1 MELAKNQEHTVTIEG
16 YGEGGMGVARIDG
29 RVVFVHGAL
38 RGEKCRVL
46 ILKTLKSVAFAKVL
60 EVIEPSS
67 ERITPDCPYFP
78 RCGGCTYRH
87 IRYEEELRLKRQRV
101 QDNLSRIGGSD
112 VTVEE
117 ILGAQDT
124 LHYRNKAQYPVSK
137 DGAVGFYRARTHE
150 VIECEHCLLVRPE
163 ADAAAEALRE
173 YMQSCR
179 VAGYDEK
186 TGRGLVRHLYI
197 RSNAAGESLV
207 CVLVNGDKLPKEDR
221 LVTLLRDACP
231 KCTGIVL
238 GTNTKKGNV
247 ILGDRYRTLWGSD
260 RLEDTLCGK
269 TFRLSVPSF
278 YQVNHEQAERLYA
291 KAIEYAQLTGEETV
305 LDLTVKKGMNQGW
318 FGNADVAGGT
328 EDRYMGR
335 FMLNRFVDKTQVSV
349 VGSANNV
356 NDQGFSGGG
365 GPPRWRRNNG
375 LTATKMLG
383 VNFATQTDKLELGG
397 SARYNYQDGDIA
409 SIGSTEDFLPNGN
422 SYSNSNSRQRN
433 KAKNFNADFR
443 MEWKPDSMTNIIFRP
458 NFSYGKTDNLSNS
471 ESGTFN
477 SDPYSLVSDPN
488 NWLNLE
494 KILNPDDDPL
504 RSIRINAINSGSL
517 SDNKSVSTDATL
529 QLNRKL
535 NDKGRNVT
543 FRGRFGYTN
552 NDNNQYTESETHYF
566 QLLNALGGDSILV
579 RNQYITTPTKNYNYS
594 AQLTYSEPIA
604 RATFLQFSY
613 QFQYKYSESDKTT
626 YDLQGFPD
634 WGLSTQLPTGYEEH
648 AVDSLGKYAEY
659 RYYNHDASVSLR
671 FIREKYQLSAGMS
684 FQPQHSVLSYKRG
697 DYMIDTTRNVFNFAP
712 NLDLRIRFSKVSQL
726 RMTYRG
732 RSSQPSMENLL
743 PIVDNSNPQ
752 NVRIGNPGLKP
763 SFTHNM
769 RFFYNTYNAEK
780 QRGIMSHVNFSATQ
794 NSISNSR
801 VYNSE
806 TGGWTTTPK
815 NINGNWNA
823 FGMFGFNTALPN
835 KKYTINSFSN
845 ANYQNN
851 VAYLTS
857 GKGADA
863 VERKNTTTNLTLG
876 ERLNAAYRNDWFE
889 FGLNG
894 SISYSIEKDKLTPD
908 NNQEPYTFSYG
919 ANTQISMPWNMTLS
933 TNIAN
938 QSRRGYTDS
947 SMNRNELI
955 WNAQLSQTFLKGNAT
970 VSFEMY
976 DILKKQSNISR
987 SLTASGRSV
996 YEYNGVNSYCML
1008 HFIYRLNI
1016 FGSKAARDKM
1026 QGRRGFGGPG
1036 FGPGGSAGEE
1046 REAGSGGNGA
1056 AL

>member
-1 MELAKNQEHTVTIEG
+1 MKKMITGMVLLLATTLSAFSQTKNITVS
-16 YGEGGMGVARIDG
+16 G
-29 RVVFVHGAL
+29 RVVEDTKEPAIQATVQLLSLPDSTQVAGVASSSQGYFTLPKVSAGKYVLKVSYIGFKTKFVPLQLVASAPAKNVGT
-38 RGEKCRVL
+38 V
-46 ILKTLKSVAFAKVL
+46 TL
-60 EVIEPSS
+60 
-67 ERITPDCPYFP
+67 
-78 RCGGCTYRH
+78 
-87 IRYEEELRLKRQRV
+87 
-101 QDNLSRIGGSD
+101 
-112 VTVEE
+112 
-117 ILGAQDT
+117 DT
-124 LHYRNKAQYPVSK
+124 
-137 DGAVGFYRARTHE
+137 DAVM
-150 VIECEHCLLVRPE
+150 L
-163 ADAAAEALRE
+163 AEA
-173 YMQSCR
+173 
-179 VAGYDEK
+179 V
-186 TGRGLVRHLYI
+186 
-197 RSNAAGESLV
+197 
-207 CVLVNGDKLPKEDR
+207 
-221 LVTLLRDACP
+221 VTAEAP
-231 KCTGIVL
+231 QVQ
-238 GTNTKKGNV
+238 V
-247 ILGDRYRTLWGSD
+247 V
-260 RLEDTLCGK
+260 EDTLVYNSSAYRTPEGAMLEELVKKLPGAEIDDEGNVKINGK
-269 TFRLSVPSF
+269 DLKKIMVDGKEFFGGDV
-278 YQVNHEQAERLYA
+278 
-291 KAIEYAQLTGEETV
+291 KTGLKNLPVDMVEKLKTYDKKSDLARITGIDDGEEETV

-335 FMLNRFVDKTQVSV
+335 LMLNRFVDKTQVSV
-349 VGSANNV
+349 IGSANNV

-375 LTATKMLG
+375 LTATKTLG
-383 VNFATQTDKLELGG
+383 VSFATQTDKLELGG
-397 SARYNYQDGDIA
+397 SARYNYTDGDIA

-422 SYSNSNSRQRN
+422 SYSNSNSKQRN
-433 KAKNFNADFR
+433 KNKRFNADFR
-443 MEWKPDSMTNIIFRP
+443 LEWKPDSMTNIIFRP

-477 SDPYSLVSDPN
+477 EDPYSLVANPN
-488 NWLNLE
+488 DYLNLASITGE
-494 KILNPDDDPL
+494 DPL
-504 RSIRINAINSGSL
+504 RRIRVNAINSGSL
-517 SDNKSVSTDATL
+517 SDNNSTSANATL

-535 NDKGRNVT
+535 NTKGRNIT
-543 FRGRFGYTN
+543 FRGSFGYSD

-566 QLLNALGGDSILV
+566 QLLNALGQDSVLI
-579 RNQYITTPTKNYNYS
+579 RNQYITTPTKNYNYG

-626 YDLQGFPD
+626 YDLQNFTD
-634 WGLSTQLPTGYEEH
+634 WGLSTQLPEGYEEH

-712 NLDLRIRFSKVSQL
+712 NVDLRVRFSKVSQL
-726 RMTYRG
+726 RLTYRG

-752 NVRIGNPGLKP
+752 NIRVGNPGLKP

-769 RFFYNTYNAEK
+769 RLFYNTYNAEK
-780 QRGIMSHVNFSATQ
+780 QRGIMTHVNFSTTQ

-845 ANYQNN
+845 VNYQNN
-851 VAYLTS
+851 VAYLTDNQT
-857 GKGADA
+857 K
-863 VERKNTTTNLTLG
+863 EENKNTTTNLTLG

-889 FGLNG
+889 FGVNG
-894 SISYSIEKDKLTPD
+894 TISYSIEKDKLRSD

-919 ANTQISMPWNMTLS
+919 ANTQVTMPWNMTLA

-1016 FGSKAARDKM
+1016 FGSKAARDRM
-1026 QGRRGFGGPG
+1026 QGGRGFGGPG
-1036 FGPGGSAGEE
+1036 GPGGPG
-1046 REAGSGGNGA
+1046 RFGGRRPF
-1056 AL
+1056 